1 MDEMTATFS
10 QTHTSNSDKETENA
24 VLSAI
29 DKSNN
34 TDFETSYDV
43 VSESA
48 FELVEEIII
57 NSEIENALENV
68 NGNLE
73 QKRTTPEK
81 RKLDRTDLHQEPRE
95 KKRNESV
102 DRIND
107 KEMLNHN
114 EKDEDL
120 ETIEK
125 IQGCRV
131 ILAE

>member
-1 MDEMTATFS
+1 M
-10 QTHTSNSDKETENA
+10 
-24 VLSAI
+24 SAI

-81 RKLDRTDLHQEPRE
+81 RKLDRTDLHQESRE

-114 EKDEDL
+114 EKDKDL